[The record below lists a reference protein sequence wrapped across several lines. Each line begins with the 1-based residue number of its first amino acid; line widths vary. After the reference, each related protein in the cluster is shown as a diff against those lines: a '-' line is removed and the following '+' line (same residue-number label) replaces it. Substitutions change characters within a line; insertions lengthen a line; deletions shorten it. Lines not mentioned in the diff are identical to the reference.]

1 VEKLSAE
8 EIARKTAELPRW
20 RYEQNALNRSL
31 RFREFMG
38 AIDFIN
44 RVAQL
49 AEALD
54 HHPDLHLSY
63 TRLTLVCSTHS
74 AGGVTDKDFELARE
88 IDRLF
93 EAVGG

>member
-1 VEKLSAE
+1 MEKLSAE

-20 RYEQNALNRSL
+20 HYEQNALNRSL

>member
-1 VEKLSAE
+1 MEKLSAE

>member
-1 VEKLSAE
+1 MEKLSAE

-20 RYEQNALNRSL
+20 RYEQNALSRSL
-31 RFREFMG
+31 RFREFMR

-63 TRLTLVCSTHS
+63 TRLTLACSTHS